1 MYICISTHT
10 FTAKTTALLARAAN
24 QQISTAAQVHQVER
38 KQHVCF
44 APRPIMA
51 YTQNFGSPNPMV
63 LRPQIDAT
71 DRRQIEAVNEDKS
84 HTTKET
90 LDDIKRIHDKE
101 KKKKEQNNAVL
112 NQTGMNGEALVRKLL
127 I

>member
-38 KQHVCF
+38 KQHVSF
-44 APRPIMA
+44 APRPVVA
-51 YTQNFGSPNPMV
+51 YAQKFGSPNPIV

-84 HTTKET
+84 HTTKEA
-90 LDDIKRIHDKE
+90 LDDIKRIHKKEE
-101 KKKKEQNNAVL
+101 KKKELSNAETYPTEIDIQQRVS
-112 NQTGMNGEALVRKLL
+112 E
-127 I
+127 